1 MCYRSQITCE
11 SGEGENSGNRV
22 ARRGGNRRR
31 KLGRIAKSTQE
42 SGGMDDN
49 IRGKERRGEKRG

>member
-1 MCYRSQITCE
+1 M
-11 SGEGENSGNRV
+11 
-22 ARRGGNRRR
+22 ARRAGNRRR